1 MLKEAQPFL
10 RLAPTDGIFPGAAM
24 ALALL
29 ACNLLEAGLPKPP
42 RPQHRPQDV
51 GETVK
56 CSVATEYK

>member
-29 ACNLLEAGLPKPP
+29 GCNLLEAGLRNLLALNSTP
-42 RPQHRPQDV
+42 RRGGN
-51 GETVK
+51 GEV
-56 CSVATEYK
+56 